1 MARLHKDLVCSIDK
15 KLLICSTILLGSVTV
30 EPLTLYFERPY
41 LMFLRFVVETVIIDY
56 LPLLEQFLSLYWSS
70 KYAITIYFV
79 KCWLT
84 NRLYFLFFSGI
95 QMLNLLVPILV
106 DCLLELPDSANKHS
120 KALHE
125 NCLLVLKQIG
135 PQYPLVRNCLIISM
149 LSFCDLTPK
158 NFWLYPFY
166 IRVKKQVMESYKFYS
181 IS

>member
-1 MARLHKDLVCSIDK
+1 MRDLISCFWDLSLRRL
-15 KLLICSTILLGSVTV
+15 LLIICHCLNS
-30 EPLTLYFERPY
+30 F
-41 LMFLRFVVETVIIDY
+41 F
-56 LPLLEQFLSLYWSS
+56 SLYWNNV
-70 KYAITIYFV
+70 YAITFYFV

-135 PQYPLVRNCLIISM
+135 PQYPLVRNCFVIISM

-158 NFWLYPFY
+158 KLTIPFLYLCE
-166 IRVKKQVMESYKFYS
+166 KTSDGKL
-181 IS
+181 